1 VLLES
6 VLGKRWGSCS
16 PQGRILMN
24 VDPVKLSIRY
34 IDYLLVHDLCH
45 LRVSHLGLAF
55 WRLPDACMPDRE
67 PWRKRLDSAEV

>member
-1 VLLES
+1 
-6 VLGKRWGSCS
+6 
-16 PQGRILMN
+16 MN